1 MQPRPTDRP
10 GKRATLRDVAEA
22 AGVSVW
28 TASNTFSNPD
38 RIAEATRERVLAAAD
53 ALDYAGPNPR
63 ARTLALGQTGLVAL
77 VSPHDSAPLLQDPG
91 AALIAQGLLTE
102 CDRSW
107 LSLVLAGN
115 ESDLAVDGRVFIRW
129 APDARI
135 RTPAVVV
142 DGTTDGLPG
151 VRADTDGAAA
161 DLARLLLDLGHRRI
175 AVIAGP
181 GDDGRLDA
189 AVAVLTGAAQ
199 VSVLRTSGSPWARE
213 AHGEAAARRVL
224 AANPRPTALMA
235 TSDPLATGALDGA
248 RRAGFAVPREVSIT
262 GLGDLP
268 GAAERGLTTALIPY
282 RPMGELAGRILV
294 DRIAGHA
301 SPEAPVFPAPLAIRS
316 TTARP
321 PAA

>member
-1 MQPRPTDRP
+1 MTRRPP
-10 GKRATLRDVAEA
+10 KRATLRDIAEA

-91 AALIAQGLLTE
+91 TALVAQGLLTE

-107 LSLVLAGN
+107 LSLVLAGS
-115 ESDLAVDGRVFIRW
+115 EGEIAVDGRVFIRW
-129 APDARI
+129 APDSRV

-142 DGTTDGLPG
+142 DGVGDGLPS
-151 VRADTDGAAA
+151 VRADAEGAAA
-161 DLARLLLDLGHRRI
+161 ELAAMLLQLGHRRI
-175 AVIAGP
+175 ALIAGP
-181 GDDGRLDA
+181 GDDTRLDA
-189 AVAVLTGAAQ
+189 ATTVLTGAAQ
-199 VSVLRTSGSPWARE
+199 LSILRTSGSPWARE

-224 AANPRPTALMA
+224 AAQPRPTALMA
-235 TSDPLATGALDGA
+235 MSDPLAMGALDGA
-248 RRAGFAVPREVSIT
+248 RRIGFAVPQDVSIT

-294 DRIAGHA
+294 DRIAGQ
-301 SPEAPVFPAPLAIRS
+301 PAPDAPLLPAPLAIRG
-316 TTARP
+316 TTAKAP
-321 PAA
+321 PG